1 MLKEQGGYKVILKN
15 IVQKV
20 TKKVILGHHSIKEII
35 VRDRLKTLANL
46 AYSLAENDTMKIL
59 IGSFKNVM
67 F

>member
-46 AYSLAENDTMKIL
+46 AYSFDWLKTIL

>member
-20 TKKVILGHHSIKEII
+20 TKKVILGHHSII